1 MMSWQNHGPDLV
13 GPQDGDTVTLASDA
27 DRDAAVRVLNEAFA
41 EGRLTAD
48 EHGERVRAAYAGRTW
63 QELAQLTDDL
73 PGPAHTAD
81 LPGPAHTA
89 DLPGPAHAAGRALM
103 AGVPYGLDW
112 CLLCA
117 LLILCPPAGIAWLLA
132 ARHRWRAGQHQA
144 AAAAFGPAS
153 VAAGGGRPVV
163 AAPDAA
169 RVGDGWR
176 AEDR

>member
-1 MMSWQNHGPDLV
+1 MSWQNHGPDLV
-13 GPQDGDTVTLASDA
+13 GPRDGDTVTLASDA

-63 QELAQLTDDL
+63 RELAQLTDDL
-73 PGPAHTAD
+73 PSPAHADD
-81 LPGPAHTA
+81 LPGRV
-89 DLPGPAHAAGRALM
+89 HAAGRGLI
-103 AGVPYGLDW
+103 AGAPYGLDW

-117 LLILCPPAGIAWLLA
+117 LLILCPPVGIALLLA
-132 ARHRWRAGQHQA
+132 AWHRSAAGQRHA
-144 AAAAFGPAS
+144 
-153 VAAGGGRPVV
+153 VTAGGGRSLF

-169 RVGDGWR
+169 WAGDGWR